1 MTRAPLALPL
11 LALTLV
17 IPMLLTLSVS
27 VLPARSVSAAVPV
40 WASRAIAVSP
50 GCRPTTSAPTT
61 SASTTV
67 PGTTQTLTYQ
77 NGSVAGSFNL
87 TVPRSYRPRRPT
99 ALAFLF
105 YGSGSN
111 PASFSTTTDFPAL
124 GAAQDDIVVVPQ
136 IQPNES
142 EWQFNGH
149 GSDAAFITALD
160 THLQATYCI
169 ALRRVFAAGFS
180 AGAAFSLFYACSH
193 QRDVRA
199 IATVAVDFQLGCTR
213 PMPILAFHGTADPLV
228 PYQNGA
234 VGISLPGQKVRGTL
248 LNMGDWAKLDR
259 CRAVPVTVTVG
270 SQVSRSQWPRC
281 TPRHQCHPLH
291 RVLGG
296 GHDWPGADPKV
307 RLRAHDPTDQRF
319 PVDLAVLLDA
329 AVGGACPRGR
339 NGRSGRSGSDQRAG
353 LRPASATVAF
363 LAEMYKEYF
372 GHILCFSW

>member
-1 MTRAPLALPL
+1 LRQPARVLPSRAQLALPL

-17 IPMLLTLSVS
+17 VPTLLSVS
-27 VLPARSVSAAVPV
+27 ALPARSVSAAVPV
-40 WASRAIAVSP
+40 GATRAIAAST
-50 GCRPTTSAPTT
+50 GCRQTT
-61 SASTTV
+61 SASTTSV
-67 PGTTQTLTYQ
+67 PTTSTPTTAAGTTQTLTYQ
-77 NGSVAGSFNL
+77 DGSVAGSFNL
-87 TVPRSYRPRRPT
+87 TVPRSYRPHRPT
-99 ALAFLF
+99 ALVFLF

-111 PASFSTTTDFPAL
+111 PASFSTITNFPAL
-124 GAAQDDIVVVPQ
+124 GAAQGDIVVVPQ

-142 EWQFNGH
+142 EWQFSGH

-169 ALRRVFAAGFS
+169 APRRVFAAGFS

-193 QRDVRA
+193 QRDIRA

-281 TPRHQCHPLH
+281 TPGTSVTLYT
-291 RVLGG
+291 VLGG
-296 GHDWPGADPKV
+296 GHDWPGADSKYGFGLTTQQISASLLI
-307 RLRAHDPTDQRF
+307 LRF
-319 PVDLAVLLDA
+319 
-329 AVGGACPRGR
+329 
-339 NGRSGRSGSDQRAG
+339 
-353 LRPASATVAF
+353 
-363 LAEMYKEYF
+363 
-372 GHILCFSW
+372 FSTLQ

>member
-1 MTRAPLALPL
+1 M
-11 LALTLV
+11 
-17 IPMLLTLSVS
+17 
-27 VLPARSVSAAVPV
+27 
-40 WASRAIAVSP
+40 
-50 GCRPTTSAPTT
+50 PTTSTPTT
-61 SASTTV
+61 AA
-67 PGTTQTLTYQ
+67 GTTQTLTYQ
-77 NGSVAGSFNL
+77 DGSVAGSFNL
-87 TVPRSYRPRRPT
+87 TVPRSYRPHRPT
-99 ALAFLF
+99 ALVFLF

-111 PASFSTTTDFPAL
+111 PASFSTITNFPAL
-124 GAAQDDIVVVPQ
+124 GAAQGDIVVVPQ

-142 EWQFNGH
+142 EWQFSGH

-169 ALRRVFAAGFS
+169 APRRVFAAGFS

-193 QRDVRA
+193 QRDIRA

-281 TPRHQCHPLH
+281 TPGTSVTLYT
-291 RVLGG
+291 VLGG
-296 GHDWPGADPKV
+296 GHDWPGADSKYGFGLTTQQISASLLI
-307 RLRAHDPTDQRF
+307 LRF
-319 PVDLAVLLDA
+319 
-329 AVGGACPRGR
+329 
-339 NGRSGRSGSDQRAG
+339 
-353 LRPASATVAF
+353 
-363 LAEMYKEYF
+363 
-372 GHILCFSW
+372 FSTLQ

>member
-1 MTRAPLALPL
+1 LWQPARGLLSRAPLGRPLLALPL

-17 IPMLLTLSVS
+17 IPMLLTLSV
-27 VLPARSVSAAVPV
+27 LPAHSVSAAVPV
-40 WASRAIAVSP
+40 GASRTIAASP

-111 PASFSTTTDFPAL
+111 PTAFSTTTDFPAL
-124 GAAQDDIVVVPQ
+124 GAAQGDIVVVPQ
-136 IQPNES
+136 IQPNEA
-142 EWQFNGH
+142 EWQFSGH

-169 ALRRVFAAGFS
+169 APRRVFAAGFS

-193 QRDVRA
+193 QRDIRA

-281 TPRHQCHPLH
+281 TRGSSVTLYT
-291 RVLGG
+291 VLGG
-296 GHDWPGADPKV
+296 GHDWPGADPKYGFGLTTQQISASQLI
-307 RLRAHDPTDQRF
+307 LRF
-319 PVDLAVLLDA
+319 
-329 AVGGACPRGR
+329 
-339 NGRSGRSGSDQRAG
+339 
-353 LRPASATVAF
+353 
-363 LAEMYKEYF
+363 
-372 GHILCFSW
+372 FSTLQ